1 MARHRRKGKS
11 YAASM
16 KPHMPKAMHKKLF
29 SLPGQH
35 RMRGAPT
42 RNRIDW
48 MNPGRLATGLHRA
61 SRQRGL

>member
-1 MARHRRKGKS
+1 MARHRRKGRS
-11 YAASM
+11 IEASM
-16 KPHMPKAMHKKLF
+16 GKHMPKAMRMKLWGA
-29 SLPGQH
+29 PGMH